1 MSAVINT
8 LSPLHAL
15 PADAPSAAGGQ
26 PSAWAVAPFDP
37 ALAADLRQ
45 LIARLNGPQ
54 RLWLSGYLV
63 GTLAENSAG
72 LAAAP
77 ASVPAGPPVA
87 TILYGSHSGNSESVA
102 QQLGEALTRRGLSFR
117 VLDMLDCK
125 KNHLQEASNI
135 LVIVSTHG
143 EGEPPERA
151 VPLHELLHGR
161 KAPRLDHVNY
171 SVLALGDSSYEHFCE
186 TGRQFDDRMQ
196 SLGAKRL
203 HDRIECDVDFQESAQ
218 RWVDAVSDALAL
230 AHPAAAQ
237 QAPSVSAGSAG
248 AERAASPVA
257 NAYTRKNPF
266 LAPVLLNQRLTARDS
281 TKDVRHIEISLEGS
295 NLHYEPGDALG
306 IVPRNQE
313 REVDTVLEALAFEP
327 EHPVTVGGTQTSL
340 RQALLEHFEIGL
352 LSRPVI
358 ERYAA
363 AVPAPALTGL
373 LAAQEPEAL
382 QRYLHGRHLIDL
394 IQEHPP
400 QGLDAPAF
408 ARLLSPL
415 APRLYSLASSL
426 QATPDE
432 AHLTVSIVKYLSLG
446 QERQG
451 VVSGWL
457 GALEGDDAHLPVYLQ
472 RNPAFRLPA
481 SHDTPIIMIGPGTG
495 VAPFRA
501 FLAERESL
509 GARGANWLF
518 FGDRNFHYDFLYQ
531 TEWLQWRKSGLL
543 NRIDVAFSR
552 DAERKQYV
560 QHRMLEQGK
569 ELFAWLQ
576 EGAHLY
582 VCGDAQSMAPD
593 VDRALHQIIE
603 RHGALSSQQAAE
615 QVLDLQRQRRYQKDV
630 Y

>member
-1 MSAVINT
+1 M
-8 LSPLHAL
+8 
-15 PADAPSAAGGQ
+15 
-26 PSAWAVAPFDP
+26 
-37 ALAADLRQ
+37 AADLRQ
-45 LIARLNGPQ
+45 LIARLDGSQ
-54 RLWLSGYLV
+54 RLWLSGYLA
-63 GTLAENSAG
+63 GSLAQ
-72 LAAAP
+72 AP
-77 ASVPAGPPVA
+77 AELATAPGSAPAGPPLA

-102 QQLGEALTRRGLSFR
+102 QQLGETLTRRGLSFR
-117 VLDMLDCK
+117 ILDMLDCR
-125 KNHLQEASNI
+125 KNHLQEASNV

-143 EGEPPERA
+143 EGDPPERA

-171 SVLALGDSSYEHFCE
+171 SVLALGDSSYERFCE

-203 HDRIECDVDFQESAQ
+203 HDRVECDVDFQAPAQ
-218 RWVDAVSDALAL
+218 RWVDAVADALAA
-230 AHPAAAQ
+230 AHPSAAP
-237 QAPSVSAGSAG
+237 QATAFFAGSAG
-248 AERAASPVA
+248 TERAASPIA

-266 LAPVLLNQRLTARDS
+266 LAPVLLNQRLTAGNS
-281 TKDVRHIEISLEGS
+281 SKDVRHIELSIEGS

-306 IVPRNQE
+306 IVPRNQA
-313 REVDTVLEALAFEP
+313 REVDAVLAALEFAAEQ
-327 EHPVTVGGTQTSL
+327 PVTVGGTETSL

-352 LSRPVI
+352 LSRTFLD
-358 ERYAA
+358 RYAK
-363 AVPAPALTGL
+363 AVSAPALTRL
-373 LAAQEPEAL
+373 LAAQQPEIL

-394 IQEHPP
+394 IKEHPP
-400 QGLDAPAF
+400 QGLDASAF
-408 ARLLSPL
+408 VQLLPPL

-432 AHLTVSIVKYLSLG
+432 AHLTVSIVKYHSLG
-446 QERQG
+446 RQRQG

-457 GALEGDDAHLPVYLQ
+457 GALEDEDAHAPIYLQ

-501 FLAERESL
+501 FLAEREAL
-509 GARGANWLF
+509 GAQGANWLF

-531 TEWLQWRKSGLL
+531 TEWLQWRKNGLL

-552 DAERKQYV
+552 DNERKQYV

-593 VDRALHQIIE
+593 VDRVLHQIIE
-603 RHGALSSQQAAE
+603 HHGALSSDQAVE